1 MEYKDYYKVLGV
13 SQNADAAAIKKAF
26 RSLARKHHPDANPD
40 DPTAEDRFKEINEA
54 HEVLKDPEKRAKYDQ
69 IRQSYQSYQQT
80 GGQPGGFDWSQWMGG
95 QPGSV
100 HVEYGGSG
108 FSDFFE
114 AIFASM
120 SGMGGQRSA
129 SFGFD
134 DLFGGQRGSPR
145 AQHQQLKG
153 QDLTTDVDISLEEA
167 YYGTTRMLA
176 KDGRNLQVKIPRG
189 ARTGTR
195 VRISGEGA
203 PGINGGEVGDL
214 YLKVRVRD
222 DSRFSRDK
230 DDLVIEVT
238 IDLYT
243 AVLGGE
249 VDIPTMEGKVTLK
262 INPGT
267 QPGQLVRVRGK
278 GMPHLRDPDDHGDLY
293 VRVGVALPTDLTD
306 EEHRL
311 FNELAALRGYHYHQ

>member
-1 MEYKDYYKVLGV
+1 MDYKDYYKVLGV
-13 SQNADAAAIKKAF
+13 SQDADAATIKKAF
-26 RSLARKHHPDANPD
+26 RNLARKYHPDANPD

-54 HEVLKDPEKRAKYDQ
+54 YEVLKDPEKRAKYDQ
-69 IRQSYQSYQQT
+69 IGQSYQSYQQT
-80 GGQPGGFDWSQWMGG
+80 GGQPGGFDWSQWTSG

-108 FSDFFE
+108 FSDFFD

-134 DLFGGQRGSPR
+134 DLFGGGRRGGQRV
-145 AQHQQLKG
+145 QQQLKG

-176 KDGRNLQVKIPRG
+176 KDGRHLQVKIPRG

-203 PGINGGEVGDL
+203 PGAGGGEVGDL
-214 YLKVRVRD
+214 YLKVHVRD
-222 DSRFSRDK
+222 DSRFSRSN
-230 DDLVIEVT
+230 DDLTIEVT

-278 GMPHLRDPDDHGDLY
+278 GMPHLRDPDDYGDLY
-293 VRVGVALPTDLTD
+293 VRVGVELPTDLTD

-311 FNELAALRGYHYHQ
+311 FNELAALGGYHYHR

>member
-1 MEYKDYYKVLGV
+1 MDYKDYYKVLGV
-13 SQNADAAAIKKAF
+13 PQDADAAAIKKAF
-26 RSLARKHHPDANPD
+26 RSLARKYHPDANPD

-54 HEVLKDPEKRAKYDQ
+54 YEVLKDPEKRAKYDQ
-69 IRQSYQSYQQT
+69 IGQSYQSYQRT
-80 GGQPGGFDWSQWMGG
+80 GGQPGGFDWSQWTGG

-108 FSDFFE
+108 FSDFFD

-129 SFGFD
+129 NFGFD
-134 DLFGGQRGSPR
+134 DLFGGRRGGQQV
-145 AQHQQLKG
+145 QHQQLKG
-153 QDLTTDVDISLEEA
+153 QDLTADVDISLEEA

-176 KDGRNLQVKIPRG
+176 KDGRQLQVKIPRG

-203 PGINGGEVGDL
+203 PGVSGGEVGDL

-222 DSRFSRDK
+222 DARFSRDN
-230 DDLVIEVT
+230 DDLTIEVK

-262 INPGT
+262 INPGN

-278 GMPHLRDPDDHGDLY
+278 GMPHLRDPDDYGDLY
-293 VRVGVALPTDLTD
+293 VRVGVELPTDLTD

-311 FNELAALRGYHYHQ
+311 FNELAALGGYHNHR

>member
-1 MEYKDYYKVLGV
+1 
-13 SQNADAAAIKKAF
+13 
-26 RSLARKHHPDANPD
+26 
-40 DPTAEDRFKEINEA
+40 
-54 HEVLKDPEKRAKYDQ
+54 
-69 IRQSYQSYQQT
+69 
-80 GGQPGGFDWSQWMGG
+80 
-95 QPGSV
+95 
-100 HVEYGGSG
+100 
-108 FSDFFE
+108 
-114 AIFASM
+114 
-120 SGMGGQRSA
+120 
-129 SFGFD
+129 
-134 DLFGGQRGSPR
+134 
-145 AQHQQLKG
+145 
-153 QDLTTDVDISLEEA
+153 
-167 YYGTTRMLA
+167 
-176 KDGRNLQVKIPRG
+176 VKIPRG